1 MADLKFS
8 RLAFRIHVI
17 GNRRPAQTNRLVQ
30 HAAHDSVQPV
40 YLPFVQICAEPPRM
54 YSRAP
59 QALVRIDIAHSAQ
72 NALIEQQRFD
82 VRAPRTKHRAKFLL
96 RRFQRVETQ
105 LAQHALVRRIREHR
119 HSAKAANIRV
129 TKFPAVIQ
137 RENHM
142 RVRRN
147 GNFRQAGHDLSG
159 HTEVNQK
166 RRFVFAS
173 VRGFKLNEDKFAV
186 TPNGDDAAAWE
197 LQLQRGRIVDE
208 IRLAQADVQDAPA
221 RQYCTQTANDRFDF
235 RQLRHIS
242 ILRRR
247 KQRENANRTARTAFE
262 FYRRRD
268 QECSRFGQLIE
279 IRKIF

>member
-1 MADLKFS
+1 MHFILS
-8 RLAFRIHVI
+8 
-17 GNRRPAQTNRLVQ
+17 
-30 HAAHDSVQPV
+30 
-40 YLPFVQICAEPPRM
+40 QICAEPPRM
-54 YSRAP
+54 YARAP

-137 RENHM
+137 REKHM

-147 GNFRQAGHDLSG
+147 GNFRRARHDLPR
-159 HTEVNQK
+159 HAEVDQK
-166 RRFVFAS
+166 RRFVFAPI
-173 VRGFKLNEDKFAV
+173 RGFKLYEDKFSV
-186 TPNGDDAAAWE
+186 TPHGDDAATGE
-197 LQLQRGRIVDE
+197 LQFERGRIVDE
-208 IRLAQADVQDAPA
+208 IRLAQADVQDASSG
-221 RQYCTQTANDRFDF
+221 QYCSKAADDCLNFGK
-235 RQLRHIS
+235 LRHVP

-247 KQRENANRTARTAFE
+247 NQREYANGERGITFE
-262 FYRRRD
+262 S
-268 QECSRFGQLIE
+268 CPP
-279 IRKIF
+279 